1 MVLKFPGDLKAFLYT
16 TTLTLIILKVPSST
30 YIPYDDGKAAATYC
44 CRNIQGCLRII
55 GTSKVALS
63 EVLLMQYVNFFR

>member
-1 MVLKFPGDLKAFLYT
+1 
-16 TTLTLIILKVPSST
+16 VPSST

-63 EVLLMQYVNFFR
+63 EVLLMQYVNFLGRSCQNIYRTKQNEIQ